1 MNQTELQSRRTNSPK
16 LAGWLKV
23 SAIAVAA
30 PRYSMAFLASVGVII
45 PHTTTLGGWMTG
57 LEGVSGFA
65 MAILEG
71 LSFYFV
77 LSRMSQLDPAGNQY
91 RVLARF
97 AWLLGLITPL
107 VALPHLLAYQNAMT
121 IKILFVSLT
130 WGLMWQILWSFT
142 IAAVPVVIVMA
153 VGYAEQDSH
162 AAEIVQLERAA
173 EVKKTKQTIK
183 QEQRSQELNLA
194 NEAAKPFACDSCDS
208 RFQSHQALNGH
219 RAHCKANGSREL
231 VTSNANGSQEA
242 QR

>member
-1 MNQTELQSRRTNSPK
+1 MSQTELQPKRTNSPK

-45 PHTTTLGGWMTG
+45 PHTTKLGGWMTG

-77 LSRMSQLDPAGNQY
+77 LSRMSQLDPTGNQY

-121 IKILFVSLT
+121 IKALFTGLI

-162 AAEIVQLERAA
+162 VAELAGLERAA
-173 EVKKTKQTIK
+173 EIK
-183 QEQRSQELNLA
+183 QAQQNIRLEQRNQKLEQA
-194 NEAAKPFACDSCDS
+194 NEGANPFACDGCDR
-208 RFQSHQALNGH
+208 RFRSHQALNGH
-219 RAHCKANGSREL
+219 QGHCKANGAQEL
-231 VTSNANGSQEA
+231 VTNANGNQEA
-242 QR
+242 TP